1 MTQRRIRLSLFLFL
15 FLPALFLPKATLAQS
30 NNPEAEPAMPAQA
43 AEALRAALF
52 QSQFNITS
60 EPAAAQ
66 AQLAQAVTL
75 YQGSWTAPLVEG
87 APTADQRVREGLTA
101 AQAAVESGDAVALAV
116 ARTQVWTGLLDG
128 AQQLVVQAANVG
140 EVETAQQWLAV
151 REFRHAT
158 RFSRPN
164 ADATLALAGLRN
176 GTLALEEALTAVQ
189 ADLLD
194 TYQARMTEALHDLTA
209 ADEQGFAMRRAEHAA
224 LAQGYFTI
232 LLPAYQD
239 QRDAATA
246 TAASAAF
253 AALTDAA
260 QSGQPL
266 ATATAKVT
274 EALSGFRA
282 APLNPA
288 EQQRR
293 AGQLLRFLALVPVEY
308 GRGVRNGVVT
318 TDLEIR
324 EAITFRSGAEAAFRD
339 LETLLAASDP
349 DQTAAAAALFGELDE
364 HLSAA
369 GAHTTVADPAAIQAT
384 TDQLLALLQSIMPAA
399 WLQGDRNADFDVI
412 ATALDG
418 METAVREG
426 QYALAESARLEAY
439 AILESGPE
447 AKLTA
452 FAPQM
457 VTPIEDLFWYGQGE
471 QKGLAYLIGQEAAA
485 SEIAASRQALN
496 VQLAEAQRL
505 VSGDVAPAAIMSNAA
520 LIVFREGLEAVLIL
534 ASLLASLRIGT
545 RRHLRAPLWVGAGMA
560 LLATALTW
568 VLARTALTAMARY
581 GERLEAVV
589 SLIAVAVLLLIM
601 NWFFHELYWTGWMA
615 NFHSQKHRLV
625 KQSAGQFIG
634 LLLLGFSSIY
644 REGFETVLFLQALVL
659 DAGNAV
665 VLGGVA
671 IGLAATAVIGWL
683 VFGLQARL
691 PHKKMLIATG
701 ILIGVV
707 LLMMVGNTVHVLQV
721 VGWLPI
727 HPIRWLTLPYWSG
740 MWLGIYATWEGIGL
754 QVAAGTFVIG
764 SYFLAEH
771 LQKRKHAQAMARH
784 ATAAT

>member
-1 MTQRRIRLSLFLFL
+1 MAQRFVLLSILVILL
-15 FLPALFLPKATLAQS
+15 WPSSILAQTNATGSKPALPG
-30 NNPEAEPAMPAQA
+30 QA
-43 AEALRAALF
+43 AEALRTALF
-52 QSQFNITS
+52 QTQFNITS

-66 AQLAQAVTL
+66 AQIAQAITL
-75 YQGSWTAPLVEG
+75 YQNGWSEPLAQD
-87 APTADQRVREGLTA
+87 APTAHQRVETGLVA
-101 AQAAVESGDAVALAV
+101 AQAAVQAGDANALAV
-116 ARTQVWTGLLDG
+116 ARTEVWTGLLDG
-128 AQQLVVQAANVG
+128 AQQLVFQAINTG
-140 EVETAQQWLAV
+140 NTTQAQEWLAV

-164 ADATLALAGLRN
+164 ADATLALAGLLTGN
-176 GTLALEEALTAVQ
+176 LTVADTLTTVR
-189 ADLLD
+189 ADLFD
-194 TYQARMTEALHDLTA
+194 TYQARLNEALHDLTV
-209 ADEQGFAMRRAEHAA
+209 ADAQGFAMRRAEHAA

-232 LLPAYQD
+232 LLPAYQT
-239 QRDAATA
+239 QRGNEAANTA
-246 TAASAAF
+246 LAAF
-253 AALTDAA
+253 AELTTLAQTGQSVAA
-260 QSGQPL
+260 
-266 ATATAKVT
+266 ATTKVT
-274 EALSGFRA
+274 EALTGFRA
-282 APLNPA
+282 APLSPG
-288 EQQRR
+288 EQRRR
-293 AGQLLRFLALVPVEY
+293 AGQLLRFLTLVPVEY
-308 GRGVRNGVVT
+308 GRGVHDGRVT

-339 LETLLAASDP
+339 LETLLAARNS
-349 DQTAAAAALFGELDE
+349 DQTAAAAELLRQLDE

-369 GAHTTVADPAAIQAT
+369 SAHTAVAAPATIQST
-384 TDQLLALLQSIMPAA
+384 TDQLLASLQTLVPVE

-418 METAVREG
+418 MEAAAREG
-426 QYALAESARLEAY
+426 EYALAESARLEAY

-457 VTPIEDLFWYGQGE
+457 VTPIEDLFWYGQGD
-471 QKGLAYLIGQEAAA
+471 QKGLAYLIGQQA
-485 SEIAASRQALN
+485 SAREIATSRQALN

-545 RRHLRAPLWVGAGMA
+545 RRSLRTPLWVGAALAMA
-560 LLATALTW
+560 ATVLTW
-568 VLARTALTAMARY
+568 ILARTALTAMARY

-634 LLLLGFSSIY
+634 LLILGFSSIY

-659 DAGNAV
+659 DAGNVV

-671 IGLAATAVIGWL
+671 IGLAATAVVGWL

-701 ILIGVV
+701 VLIGVV

-727 HPIRWLTLPYWSG
+727 HPLRWLTLPYWSG
-740 MWLGIYATWEGIGL
+740 MWLGLYATWEGIMI
-754 QVAAGTFVIG
+754 QVAAGAFVLG
-764 SYFLAEH
+764 SYFLAEY
-771 LQKRKHAQAMARH
+771 LQKRKLAQAVARH
-784 ATAAT
+784 ATVAT